1 MTDSTPASST
11 PAHSTPA
18 ASTLAQLRSDAL
30 AILRATL
37 ADCSIP
43 AAFARCLRVEGR
55 TIHRL
60 CGTSGPSAL
69 ALDSFSQLFVVS
81 LGKAAVPMLDALLAI
96 LPAEIPLRGLCAA
109 PSLPTRQHAGIT
121 YFAAG
126 HPLPNADSFAA
137 ARAALHLLHTADAST
152 LVLFL
157 ISGGG
162 SALCELPLDP
172 TIPLEDTRRFH
183 QALIGCGAP
192 IADLNAMRQSFSA
205 VKGGRLAAAAG
216 PATQL
221 SLLISDVPENA
232 LEALASGP
240 TLPAQPSHEQ
250 LAHLL
255 DHYRL
260 WPQLPTAVGRFFQQ
274 TLANPAADPLLPDPS
289 RCMHDLLLSDADLAR
304 AALHHAQSLGY
315 ATTVDNRCDDWDYAQ
330 AAEWLTDRLQQLR
343 VNTPRTCLLSTG
355 EVTVTLPAAPGTGGR
370 NQQFALES
378 ARLLADSPS
387 APTVILSAGTDGV
400 DGNSPAAGAIV
411 DTATWS
417 RAHALA
423 LDPDAALHS
432 CNAWPLFQ
440 ALGDTIT
447 TGPTGHNLR
456 DLRLLLAA
464 G

>member
-1 MTDSTPASST
+1 MTDSVPAVFKPLT
-11 PAHSTPA
+11 
-18 ASTLAQLRSDAL
+18 STLALLRSDAL

-37 ADCSIP
+37 AECSIP

-60 CGTSGPSAL
+60 CGASGPST
-69 ALDSFSQLFVVS
+69 LDLNRFSKVLVIA
-81 LGKAAVPMLDALLAI
+81 LGKAALPMLDALIAI
-96 LPAEIPLRGLCAA
+96 FPAELPLRGLCAA
-109 PSLPTRQHAGIT
+109 PTLPTRQHTGIA

-137 ARAALHLLHTADAST
+137 ARAALGLLHSADSST

-172 TIPLEDTRRFH
+172 AISLEDTRRFH

-192 IADLNAMRQSFSA
+192 IADLNAIRQSFSA
-205 VKGGRLAAAAG
+205 VKGGRMAAAAG
-216 PATQL
+216 QATQL
-221 SLLISDVPENA
+221 SLLVSDVPADA
-232 LEALASGP
+232 LQALASGP
-240 TLPAQPSHEQ
+240 TLSAHTSRDR
-250 LAHLL
+250 LAHHL

-260 WPQLPTAVGRFFQQ
+260 WPQLPATVLRYFQQ
-274 TLANPAADPLLPDPS
+274 TLADPPAAPLLPDPT
-289 RCMHDLLLSDADLAR
+289 RCFHDLLLSDHDLAR
-304 AALHHAQSLGY
+304 AAVGHAQSLGY
-315 ATTVDNRCDDWDYAQ
+315 AATVDNRCDDWDYAQ
-330 AAEWLTDRLQQLR
+330 AAQWLTDHLQQR
-343 VNTPRTCLLSTG
+343 RTTQSCTCLISTG
-355 EVTVTLPAAPGTGGR
+355 EVTVTLPDAPGTGGR

-378 ARLLADSPS
+378 ARLLAHSPTS
-387 APTVILSAGTDGV
+387 STVILSAGTDGV
-400 DGNSPAAGAIV
+400 DGNSQAAGAIV
-411 DTATWS
+411 DPATWA
-417 RAHALA
+417 RAQALA
-423 LDPDAALHS
+423 MDPDAALHS

-440 ALGDTIT
+440 ALGDAIT